1 MRRRAWVGAFWLGIW
16 ACGPRQPAQDA
27 GVTAKPEP
35 CSAASGDLPV
45 GASVDDLRGT
55 YRLQFVASSG
65 ARAGDSAAADL
76 ELVPADDSLQ
86 SLPASLGLRDT
97 TTRLPLIGWTTLDP
111 AAVGGTDTGA
121 LDSREP
127 ASPGV
132 LVIERHTSRADAP
145 LEIMLRLGAD
155 ANRRDQARFDG
166 GYFALTVRQIN
177 AGGFAGTWASA
188 AGDPKAATGYFCAT
202 RAAG

>member
-1 MRRRAWVGAFWLGIW
+1 M
-16 ACGPRQPAQDA
+16 
-27 GVTAKPEP
+27 
-35 CSAASGDLPV
+35 
-45 GASVDDLRGT
+45 
-55 YRLQFVASSG
+55 ASSG

-132 LVIERHTSRADAP
+132 LVIERHTSRSEAP
-145 LEIMLRLGAD
+145 IEIMLRLGAE
-155 ANRRDQARFDG
+155 ANRRDQVRFDG
-166 GYFALTVRQIN
+166 GYFALTVRRIGDQ
-177 AGGFAGTWASA
+177 GFAGSWASA
-188 AGDPKAATGYFCAT
+188 AGIPTAHGLLLRHARCRIAERRDHRMGVPPLDDGG
-202 RAAG
+202 AGNRTLVRVSIQNRVYVRRLVFLPSPRVGAEPTSPRPSS